1 MEPHRFKPALSVCGA
16 KGALSS
22 GLPVLLIVLASIGSV
37 SSLEDQVTFRLT
49 VQIHE
54 APLFSNFYLFYFAN
68 VELARGDD
76 PVANRTAVVRIP
88 KGEEQVQ
95 GISAYAS
102 NETHSLDYETE
113 EDSEWITVRVTTDS
127 SGFELRYYQVAQARV
142 MSNDDQILD
151 FRTAK
156 VDNPLRGLT
165 VAVNW
170 PNWNYQIH
178 KLLPEGAE
186 MVMNPMFETDPY
198 KSVSYYWYLSGLDA
212 KERAPDEVSV
222 RLRTAATVS
231 RVTRNQSI
239 AILAAVV
246 CIPTA
251 IFVALHPPK
260 RGELEEREKRLR
272 EREKRF
278 RITDERRR
286 GRQIKRGRYKVK

>member
-1 MEPHRFKPALSVCGA
+1 MSGA
-16 KGALSS
+16 KGVGLRA
-22 GLPVLLIVLASIGSV
+22 LPVLLIMLASIGSA
-37 SSLEDQVTFRLT
+37 SSLEDQATYRLT
-49 VQIHE
+49 VQIHD
-54 APLFSNFYLFYFAN
+54 APSFSSFYLFYFAN
-68 VELARGDD
+68 VELARVDD
-76 PVANRTAVVRIP
+76 PAANRTGVVRIP
-88 KGEEQVQ
+88 KGAEQVQ
-95 GISAYAS
+95 GISVYPG
-102 NETHSLDYETE
+102 NETDFLGYGTE
-113 EDSEWITVRVTTDS
+113 EDSEWITVSVTTDS
-127 SGFELRYYQVAQARV
+127 PSFELRYYHIARARV

-151 FRTAK
+151 FRTARIE
-156 VDNPLRGLT
+156 NPLRGLT
-165 VAVNW
+165 VAINW

-198 KSVSYYWYLSGLDA
+198 KSVSYYWYLSGPDA
-212 KERAPDEVSV
+212 KERAPDEISV

-251 IFVALHPPK
+251 IFVALHPPR
-260 RGELEEREKRLR
+260 RGELQEREKRLR

-286 GRQIKRGRYKVK
+286 GREIKRGRYKVK